1 MVVAVTEIIL
11 IPVTADLRSAR
22 PTRDGKLARDNVEL
36 WYGRVGEVETVAT
49 TRGEALRSIAAG
61 LEANSGGRR
70 DALQT
75 VGGDGEDERRWS
87 V

>member
-1 MVVAVTEIIL
+1 MSEIVL
-11 IPVTADLRSAR
+11 IRATADLRSAR
-22 PTRDGKLARDNVEL
+22 PTLDGKLARDNVEL

-70 DALQT
+70 DALRT
-75 VGGDGEDERRWS
+75 VGSDDEDEKEGWS
-87 V
+87 A